1 MATLVQRTADATT
14 VLAAGLRASQVEIK
28 KKKTTKKQKLK
39 NTTKNLKNYIIQRR
53 SFYFWVTL
61 TNTEKNWGNCLV
73 IHQETFS
80 KQAEKKKHTEKNPT
94 SNFVIQIFTFIP
106 LPVKLYISH

>member
-53 SFYFWVTL
+53 SFYF
-61 TNTEKNWGNCLV
+61 
-73 IHQETFS
+73 
-80 KQAEKKKHTEKNPT
+80 
-94 SNFVIQIFTFIP
+94 
-106 LPVKLYISH
+106 